1 MGITHIVAQLRSE
14 DRLSAAR
21 ILEETAA
28 SLQTDIVSPDVL
40 HVLAIRCAHA
50 EQREQSVMAT
60 LEGINTALKQL

>member
-1 MGITHIVAQLRSE
+1 MGITHIVVQLRSE
-14 DRLSAAR
+14 DRLQAAR

-28 SLQTDIVSPDVL
+28 NLKTDDVSPDVL
-40 HVLAIRCAHA
+40 HILAIRCAHA